1 MGKKKGEILIREAP
15 EKFKLEDTTIWSFP
29 ERGSWATHS
38 GKYRGNWSPYIPRN
52 LILRYSKK
60 NDWILDQFLGSGTT
74 LIEAKLLGRNAIGVD
89 INSEAIKLSNTNLNF
104 TCQESSKIFTKQG
117 NATEL
122 SFIKD
127 ESINF
132 ICTHP
137 PYADIIRYSKKIPGD
152 ISHLKYEEFLKALEQ
167 VAREA
172 YRVLKKQGICA
183 FMIGDIRRAGYV
195 LPLGMNSMQ
204 KFVDAG
210 FRLKEIIIKEQHNC
224 RSADYWEG
232 KERNFL
238 MLAHEYIF
246 IRKKQKITNYKHIKN
261 KNECLRKSMRSL
273 KLMLTLLKLHDRITT

>member
-1 MGKKKGEILIREAP
+1 MSKKKGEILIREAP

-29 ERGSWATHS
+29 ERGSWVTHS

-127 ESINF
+127 DSIDL

-137 PYADIIRYSKKIPGD
+137 PYADIIKYSDGIDGDLSQLKIKD
-152 ISHLKYEEFLKALEQ
+152 FLEQ
-167 VAREA
+167 MKPVAEES
-172 YRVLKKQGICA
+172 YRVLKKGKFCA
-183 FMIGDIRRAGYV
+183 ILMGDTRQKGCMIPMSFDVMKIF
-195 LPLGMNSMQ
+195 Q
-204 KFVDAG
+204 DAG
-210 FRLKEIIIKEQHNC
+210 FTLKELIIKEQHNC
-224 RSADYWEG
+224 RATGYW
-232 KERNFL
+232 KTNSVKYNFL
-238 MLAHEYIF
+238 LIAHEYLF
-246 IRKKQKITNYKHIKN
+246 VFRK
-261 KNECLRKSMRSL
+261 
-273 KLMLTLLKLHDRITT
+273 

>member
-1 MGKKKGEILIREAP
+1 MGGTLCKIGSPL
-15 EKFKLEDTTIWSFP
+15 LSFLLCSLCTP
-29 ERGSWATHS
+29 
-38 GKYRGNWSPYIPRN
+38 
-52 LILRYSKK
+52 L
-60 NDWILDQFLGSGTT
+60 Q
-74 LIEAKLLGRNAIGVD
+74 AKLLGRNAIGVD

-127 ESINF
+127 ESINL

-137 PYADIIRYSKKIPGD
+137 PYADIIRYSNKIPED

-204 KFVDAG
+204 KFVNAG
-210 FRLKEIIIKEQHNC
+210 FKLKEIIIKEQHNC
-224 RSADYWEG
+224 RSADYWDG

-246 IRKKQKITNYKHIKN
+246 ILKKTDDYK
-261 KNECLRKSMRSL
+261 S
-273 KLMLTLLKLHDRITT
+273 

>member
-1 MGKKKGEILIREAP
+1 MSKKKGEILIREAP

-127 ESINF
+127 ESIDL

-137 PYADIIRYSKKIPGD
+137 PYANIIRYSKNIPGD
-152 ISHLKYEEFLKALEQ
+152 ISNLKHEKFLKEMEF
-167 VAREA
+167 VANES
-172 YRVLKKQGICA
+172 YRVLRKQGICA
-183 FMIGDIRRAGYV
+183 FMIGDVREKGYV
-195 LPLGMNSMQ
+195 VPLGMNSMQ
-204 KFVDAG
+204 KFVNAG
-210 FRLKEIIIKEQHNC
+210 FRLKEIIIKEQYNC
-224 RSADYWEG
+224 KSTKYWENI
-232 KERNFL
+232 KKMFL

-246 IRKKQKITNYKHIKN
+246 ILEK
-261 KNECLRKSMRSL
+261 
-273 KLMLTLLKLHDRITT
+273 